1 MSARAD
7 KGFFAA
13 YYDRVAAGAG
23 ALALVAA
30 VAYCFL
36 SGGQDPEEAAADAAA
51 AVRRMRPAENG
62 VAAVDMI
69 PYDRAVRLAETPPL
83 VATLTGTSASFLASE
98 RRVFCHNPKCRR
110 AIPGDV
116 KAFPKCPF
124 CGEKQE
130 EEKQVV
136 LDADG
141 DGMPDE
147 WEKKHGFNPGDSADA
162 DVDADGDGFTNLEEF
177 LAGTDPKDP
186 DSHPDYLDSLRIV
199 PPLVKVEM
207 PFVFTKATKIP
218 AGWRCEFLFP
228 RMKDDYGRLGRTFT
242 AVVGEDI
249 GDAKRPSG
257 FTLKSFEKK
266 EDKRA
271 RKGMKGMTVT
281 VDVSEVVVVRKS
293 DGKSVTLVLAQDVRE
308 KPADLDVKVALAY
321 ERGGLKTFEA
331 VPGSTIKL
339 NRDSFKVESISSAG
353 KAIRVVFR
361 NERTGAKK
369 TLQALEEQP

>member
-13 YYDRVAAGAG
+13 YYDRIAAGLG
-23 ALALVAA
+23 AVALVAA
-30 VAYCFL
+30 VVYYFL
-36 SGGQDPEEAAADAAA
+36 SGGQSPEEAAADAVAG
-51 AVRRMRPAENG
+51 VRRMRPAETG

-69 PYDRAVRLAETPPL
+69 PYERAVRLAENPPV
-83 VATLTGTSASFLASE
+83 VASLSGASASFLASE
-98 RRVFCHNPKCRR
+98 RRVFCHNPKCLR

-116 KAFPKCPF
+116 KAFPTCPF

-130 EEKQVV
+130 EEKEVV
-136 LDADG
+136 LDADS

-147 WEKKHGFNPGDSADA
+147 WEKKHGFNPADPADAEADA
-162 DVDADGDGFTNLEEF
+162 DSDGFTNHEEF

-186 DSHPDYLDSLRIV
+186 NSHPDYLDSLRIV

-207 PFVFTKATKIP
+207 PFIFTKATKIP

-228 RMKDDYGRLGRTFT
+228 RMKDDYGRPGRTFT
-242 AVVGEDI
+242 AVVGEDV
-249 GDAKRPSG
+249 GDAKHPSG

-266 EDKRA
+266 TEKRT
-271 RKGMKGMTVT
+271 RKGMKGVTVD

-293 DGKSVTLVLAQDVRE
+293 DGKSVTLVLAQSVRE
-308 KPADLDVKVALAY
+308 KPADLDVKASLAY
-321 ERGGLKTFEA
+321 ERGELKTFEA

-339 NRDSFKVESISSAG
+339 DRDSFKVVSITTAG
-353 KAIRVVFR
+353 KAIKVVFQ

-369 TLQALEEQP
+369 TLQALEAQP